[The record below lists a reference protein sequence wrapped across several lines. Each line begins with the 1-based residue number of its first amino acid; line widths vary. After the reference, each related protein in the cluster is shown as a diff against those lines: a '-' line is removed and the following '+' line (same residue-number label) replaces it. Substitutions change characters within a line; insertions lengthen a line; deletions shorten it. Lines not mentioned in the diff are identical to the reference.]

1 MQEFHDLIVQL
12 FRERHRQPSLTV
24 TLLRQHWS
32 DIHGAELARKTYPTR
47 LTGGLLWIST
57 VDAGWAY
64 QLQFMKREMLES
76 IQVFMGAP
84 TVKELRFKQG
94 EVPAPETSPR
104 ARAHSRA
111 PHSKSRAA
119 IPAPGAEAI
128 SDAHLRESFSRW
140 HNVQKRRGKERNG
153 NPQGGPE

>member
-1 MQEFHDLIVQL
+1 MQDFHDLIVQL
-12 FRERHRQPSLTV
+12 FRDRHKQPSLTV

-32 DIHGAELARKTYPTR
+32 DIHGAELARKTYPAR
-47 LTGGLLWIST
+47 LTGGLLWINA

-84 TVKELRFKQG
+84 TVKELRIKQG
-94 EVPAPETSPR
+94 EVPAPQASPR
-104 ARAHSRA
+104 ARAPSRA
-111 PHSKSRAA
+111 PRSKGRAA

-128 SDAHLRESFSRW
+128 SDAKLRESFSRW
-140 HNVQKRRGKERNG
+140 HSVQKRRGKEQ
-153 NPQGGPE
+153 P